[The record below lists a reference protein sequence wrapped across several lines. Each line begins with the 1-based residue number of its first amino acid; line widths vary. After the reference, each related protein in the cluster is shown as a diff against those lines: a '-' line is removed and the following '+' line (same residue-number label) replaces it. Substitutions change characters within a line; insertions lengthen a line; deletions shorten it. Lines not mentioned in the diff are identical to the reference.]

1 MHVLGPTG
9 SSLLIVSIFFS
20 QIIIY
25 QLRLRLKGEG
35 LEVFGERKGVE
46 ESCSKWQSEW
56 STAI

>member
-35 LEVFGERKGVE
+35 IGGFR
-46 ESCSKWQSEW
+46 
-56 STAI
+56 